1 MYENN
6 YCQNASIPNVKHL
19 VSAKFLLVAALG
31 LIPFDLNQF
40 LRHKKV
46 LVKIKGEQFKVFRER
61 SCSNSICYCRAFLKF
76 ALKVWLFLVQLGVM
90 VAGLHS

>member
-1 MYENN
+1 
-6 YCQNASIPNVKHL
+6 L

-46 LVKIKGEQFKVFRER
+46 LVKIKGEQFKVFREKSFKQR
-61 SCSNSICYCRAFLKF
+61 LLLQSILEVCIESMTVFSATGCYGG
-76 ALKVWLFLVQLGVM
+76 WL
-90 VAGLHS
+90 A